1 MATNSDIKEDPL
13 SPSKTSDFSILNDD
27 TLADL
32 LKKQLTI
39 PQMQFFGGTPF
50 TEYVDKNAVFFSKL
64 ENLKENEKT
73 AYLLGCLSDE
83 VYRLLKLSRPNTAL
97 ASCKYSELVD
107 DLTKFYTE
115 TIKYAKEYTNL
126 LLPNS
131 HYSDNRTL
139 HMIKKV
145 EWKSLEELTS
155 QKIPDLVK
163 VIILF
168 DHYKEPV
175 KSIAE
180 RYIQEHH
187 DNLNLSE
194 FITHMETES
203 LFINENSDGKKCR
216 RKKLA
221 NA

>member
-1 MATNSDIKEDPL
+1 MATNSDIKEEST
-13 SPSKTSDFSILNDD
+13 SPSKCSDFSIINEDN
-27 TLADL
+27 LADF

-50 TEYVDKNAVFFSKL
+50 TEYVDKNAVFFSQL

-83 VYRLLKLSRPNTAL
+83 VYKLLKLSRPNTAL

-115 TIKYAKEYTNL
+115 TIKYAKEFSNL
-126 LLPNS
+126 LLPNGN
-131 HYSDNRTL
+131 YTDNKTL
-139 HMIKKV
+139 HRMKQV

-155 QKIPDLVK
+155 EKIPDLVK

-168 DHYKEPV
+168 DYYKEPV

-187 DNLNLSE
+187 NNLNLTD

-203 LFINENSDGKKCR
+203 LFINESSNGKKCR
-216 RKKLA
+216 WKK
-221 NA
+221 